1 MEALGLNPGKKI
13 SEKMKISAAVS
24 CRRLLSVC
32 RLLVAFSLDGCK
44 LQALQLRM

>member
-24 CRRLLSVC
+24 CRFV
-32 RLLVAFSLDGCK
+32 GCF
-44 LQALQLRM
+44 LPRWMQVITTAHVV